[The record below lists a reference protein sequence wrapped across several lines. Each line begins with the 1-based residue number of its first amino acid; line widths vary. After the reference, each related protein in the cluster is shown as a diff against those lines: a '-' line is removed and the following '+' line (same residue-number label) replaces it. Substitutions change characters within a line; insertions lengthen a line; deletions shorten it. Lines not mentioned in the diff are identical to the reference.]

1 MCDFDVMLHFLSP
14 FADVP
19 LCACRQHQTS
29 RRRAAGASGA
39 AHLIDDAAVDSD
51 DVDAANEDEGDDME
65 YDEDGEHVNQES
77 NRRANDACDAKRR
90 KASVAQDVRGLREG
104 KRSTLAVCA
113 SRTAANTCPGRL
125 CLRNCE

>member
-1 MCDFDVMLHFLSP
+1 VCDFDVMLHFLSP

-90 KASVAQDVRGLREG
+90 KASVAQDVR
-104 KRSTLAVCA
+104 AVRQRA
-113 SRTAANTCPGRL
+113 L
-125 CLRNCE
+125 CLISVSASTYKRIQAASVFPTSIYQ